1 MHAKSVSRFRHFS
14 SFSLSF
20 LFPRE
25 EISTLSRQASFRRV
39 NSVSTDPRGTVLRL
53 NYSPHARHTAASLSY
68 VSSRVCTT
76 WFRLSEFMTPLI
88 RISRLLVPYVS
99 HLFKNSYRNILW
111 WILHTVARS
120 CCSLR
125 LISRLA
131 HWLTYFD
138 FSRKQTSGFG
148 SFERACSRLHG
159 EVWARVLISTLFS
172 FITDRRKHPSEGGG
186 DAKDQPVFPWGQSM
200 NISNSACRARD
211 WRFIVQTPDGEV
223 LSFSDS
229 NLSVRRWY

>member
-1 MHAKSVSRFRHFS
+1 MHAKSVSRFHHLN
-14 SFSLSF
+14 SFFLSF

-39 NSVSTDPRGTVLRL
+39 NSVSTDPRGTVLWL
-53 NYSPHARHTAASLSY
+53 NYSLHAQHTAASLSY
-68 VSSRVCTT
+68 VFSRVCTT
-76 WFRLSEFMTPLI
+76 WFRLSELMTPPI

-120 CCSLR
+120 CSSLR
-125 LISRLA
+125 LISCLT

-159 EVWARVLISTLFS
+159 EVWASVLMSTLCFLS
-172 FITDRRKHPSEGGG
+172 SQTEENIPLRVEGTLRTSLSSLGVSLWVYLTLHAGPGTDALLSRCQT
-186 DAKDQPVFPWGQSM
+186 AKFWA
-200 NISNSACRARD
+200 SAIQFRH
-211 WRFIVQTPDGEV
+211 V
-223 LSFSDS
+223 
-229 NLSVRRWY
+229 